1 MPDGSDEIVLAHHA
15 MAILQQVYQQ
25 VEHLGLER
33 DRPGA
38 PSQLAAVKIKYMI

>member
-1 MPDGSDEIVLAHHA
+1 

-25 VEHLGLER
+25 VEDLRLER

-38 PSQLAAVKIKYMI
+38 PPQFAAVKIKYMI